1 LIDLHSHIL
10 PGLDDGAVDME
21 DAVAIARAAQADG
34 ITAIAATP
42 HVREDYP
49 TTADAMEQGV
59 RQLRRI
65 LEDRRID
72 IELLPG
78 GELSLE
84 QLDYL
89 SLDELRRFGLG
100 GNPNYLLV
108 ETPYRTWPLP
118 LDTIAGRF
126 EAVGLVPVIAHP
138 ERNPVVQGDISK
150 VEGLVQSGALIQI
163 TAASIDGRLGS
174 RARACS
180 EKLLDEELVHLISS
194 DAHTAGIREA
204 GLSAAF
210 AAVGDQALA
219 DWLTEEVPRAIVMG
233 EEFPWR
239 PRRVK
244 RSRSFFERLLG
255 R

>member
-10 PGLDDGAVDME
+10 PGLDDGAVDMD

-59 RQLRRI
+59 RKLRRV

-118 LDTIAGRF
+118 LDTVPGRL
-126 EAVGLVPVIAHP
+126 EGVGFIPVIAHP
-138 ERNPVVQGDISK
+138 ERNPVVQQDLTK
-150 VEGLVQSGALIQI
+150 VARLVDGGALIQI
-163 TAASIDGRLGS
+163 TAASIDGRLGT
-174 RARACS
+174 RARECA

-204 GLSAAF
+204 GLSGAYE
-210 AAVGDQALA
+210 AVGDPTLA
-219 DWLTEEVPRAIVMG
+219 RWLMEDMPAAIVRG

-244 RSRSFFERLLG
+244 RSRGFFERLFG

>member
-10 PGLDDGAVDME
+10 PGLDDGAVDMD

-49 TTADAMEQGV
+49 TSADAMEKGV
-59 RQLRRI
+59 RNLRRV

-100 GNPNYLLV
+100 GNPQYLLV
-108 ETPYRTWPLP
+108 ETPYRTWPMP
-118 LDTIAGRF
+118 LDTVPGRL
-126 EAVGLVPVIAHP
+126 ESVGLTPVIAHP

-150 VEGLVQSGALIQI
+150 VARLVDGGALIQV
-163 TAASIDGRLGS
+163 TAASIDGRLGQ
-174 RARACS
+174 RARDCA
-180 EKLLDEELVHLISS
+180 ERLLDAELVHLISS
-194 DAHTAGIREA
+194 DAHTAGIREV
-204 GLSAAF
+204 GLSSAYE
-210 AAVGDQALA
+210 AVGDDTLA
-219 DWLTEEVPRAIVMG
+219 RWLMEDMPAAIVRG

-244 RSRSFFERLLG
+244 QHRGFFERLLG